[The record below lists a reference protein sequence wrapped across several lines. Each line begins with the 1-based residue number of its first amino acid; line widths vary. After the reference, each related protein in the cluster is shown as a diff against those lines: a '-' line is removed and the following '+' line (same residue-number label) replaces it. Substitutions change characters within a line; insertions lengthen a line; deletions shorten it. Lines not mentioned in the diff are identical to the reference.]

1 MIKKEENRIRKENGI
16 HTPEK
21 RHNAYKYKSHMGRYE
36 RKVNNLGWDEYSPVT
51 NKCWDICLV
60 SN

>member
-21 RHNAYKYKSHMGRYE
+21 RHNAYDEDSEVVWYDG
-36 RKVNNLGWDEYSPVT
+36 KVDELGGDEYAPT
-51 NKCWDICLV
+51 IGRV
-60 SN
+60 S